1 MFGFCGS
8 GVGGKGDGGVE
19 MTIYLNIARD
29 GIIKITQDNALGDRE
44 GDTDYLSKELNEGCT
59 LEEAYAVVA
68 ANTSWKNGLFYCPP
82 VDVEDGEQACDAAID
97 FSDSVYCGLKSL
109 MEART

>member
-1 MFGFCGS
+1 
-8 GVGGKGDGGVE
+8 

-29 GIIKITQDNALGDRE
+29 GIIKITQDAALGNQE

-68 ANTSWKNGLFYCPP
+68 ANTSWKNGLFYFPP
-82 VDVEDGEQACDAAID
+82 VDVEDGDRACDAAID
-97 FSDSVYCGLKSL
+97 FPTWFTAALKV
-109 MEART
+109 

>member
-1 MFGFCGS
+1 
-8 GVGGKGDGGVE
+8 

-44 GDTDYLSKELNEGCT
+44 GDMDYLSKELNEGCT

>member
-1 MFGFCGS
+1 MFGFCGG

>member
-1 MFGFCGS
+1 
-8 GVGGKGDGGVE
+8 

-44 GDTDYLSKELNEGCT
+44 GDTDYLSQELNEGCT

>member
-1 MFGFCGS
+1 
-8 GVGGKGDGGVE
+8 

-82 VDVEDGEQACDAAID
+82 VDVEEGEQSCDAAIY

>member
-1 MFGFCGS
+1 
-8 GVGGKGDGGVE
+8 

-29 GIIKITQDNALGDRE
+29 GIIKVTQDTALGNQE

-59 LEEAYAVVA
+59 LEEVYAVVA
-68 ANTSWKNGLFYCPP
+68 ANTSWRNGLFYFPP
-82 VDVEDGEQACDAAID
+82 VDVEDGDQACDAAID
-97 FSDSVYCGLKSL
+97 FSDLVYCSLKRL

>member
-1 MFGFCGS
+1 
-8 GVGGKGDGGVE
+8 

-29 GIIKITQDNALGDRE
+29 GIIKITQDTALGNQE

-59 LEEAYAVVA
+59 LEEAYAVVV
-68 ANTSWKNGLFYCPP
+68 ANTSWKNGLFYFPP
-82 VDVEDGEQACDAAID
+82 VDVEDGDRACDAAID
-97 FSDSVYCGLKSL
+97 FSDLVHCSLKSL

>member
-1 MFGFCGS
+1 
-8 GVGGKGDGGVE
+8 
-19 MTIYLNIARD
+19 MTIYLNIARN
-29 GIIKITQDNALGDRE
+29 GIIKITEDMALEEPE
-44 GDTDYLSKELNEGCT
+44 GETDYLSKELKEGCT
-59 LEEAYAVVA
+59 IEEVYSVVA
-68 ANTSWKNGLFYCPP
+68 VNTVLKNGLFYCPP